1 MFPVGWTLSPKTA
14 PEIAVC
20 DGRFV
25 LAIPSMLGTLA
36 VNAAVFAGSVKFAAA
51 VVVNAAMLVVLA
63 TLAVV
68 IFAFQSMSSVALVSA
83 AETPVNAGRFTPPE
97 N

>member
-1 MFPVGWTLSPKTA
+1 
-14 PEIAVC
+14 
-20 DGRFV
+20 
-25 LAIPSMLGTLA
+25 MLGTLA
-36 VNAAVFAGSVKFAAA
+36 VKVPSSEACVTFALPVSVSAAI
-51 VVVNAAMLVVLA
+51 LVVLD

-68 IFAFQSMSSVALVSA
+68 IFAFPLMSSVALLSV